1 MRQSGVRK
9 RRVCRA
15 EKRWGLRRSERS
27 ARPDQE
33 CARLWRGGR
42 RGPTA
47 RAGPACGDAPL
58 PAKRCRAHRREG
70 GGERSSHPC
79 AGAGS
84 RGQRG
89 AYFPVFCVGYGRP
102 GLASRRWSPVGPDP
116 RNAGMGATNRLP
128 RWAGGGAWAR
138 AFPPLRH
145 RSRCPCGRLLQRKGR
160 PGRGAPDRVRPAIA
174 RPWRVKT
181 VFGSGANAAFGA
193 VQRHDYPPHRQRII
207 CDLASIF
214 RALLPLAAG
223 AEGRQGRIR
232 CVDSGGAVRAV
243 LRRHGCRRPPAY
255 RPDGPS

>member
-89 AYFPVFCVGYGRP
+89 AYFPVFCVGYERP

-193 VQRHDYPPHRQRII
+193 VRRQDYPPHRQRII

-232 CVDSGGAVRAV
+232 CVDSGRGGQGRFTATRV
-243 LRRHGCRRPPAY
+243 
-255 RPDGPS
+255 